1 MSRIK
6 GKNNMTVIFVV
17 IMATILVLIATR
29 GIAANLNQK
38 NIALSSEVSELVS
51 TNQWIKYQI
60 SDKISLDKIETYAR
74 TKLNMTDVKNKDI
87 RYVSVDLNYVNEIKQ
102 DEIEKPWHLKLQ
114 ENVGEIFNGK

>member
-17 IMATILVLIATR
+17 IMATILVLIAAR

-38 NIALSSEVSELVS
+38 NLALTSEVSQLVS

-102 DEIEKPWHLKLQ
+102 EEIEKPWHLKLQ
-114 ENVGEIFNGK
+114 ENVGEIFNGQ